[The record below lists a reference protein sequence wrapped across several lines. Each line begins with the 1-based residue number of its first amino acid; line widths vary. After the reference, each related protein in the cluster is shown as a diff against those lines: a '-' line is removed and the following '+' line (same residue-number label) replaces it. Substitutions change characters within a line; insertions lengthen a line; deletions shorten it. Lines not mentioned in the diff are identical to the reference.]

1 MIDMDKYNPNACP
14 SCGSVN
20 IFIYD
25 EAADSINVWRY
36 LACNDCGQRWNEEY
50 TLTSAWTADKEDN

>member
-36 LACNDCGQRWNEEY
+36 LACNDCGQRWNE
-50 TLTSAWTADKEDN
+50 